1 MEYPVYESS
10 REITL
15 CIPMEDI
22 VSVDIQSLI
31 EERARKEITT
41 YHNGEGI
48 VLPDTISVLTR
59 SPLALNSK
67 DSTYRVIVRYKAN
80 VADTPNG
87 SEFNAKVESVLSS
100 GLLCHIYHAEL
111 PNPIIRVYVPLTI
124 HTDADQ
130 ERIGNIRKND
140 IIRVRSINRK
150 GSYAD
155 RVITTI
161 ATFVDLV
168 RRPEEEM
175 VEPDAFPAPANESE
189 YDAKGDGDP
198 LGPQAGGMSPP
209 DETTVAAP
217 AAASV
222 LS

>member
-87 SEFNAKVESVLSS
+87 SEFNTKVESVLSS
-100 GLLCHIYHAEL
+100 GLLCHVYHAEL

-124 HTDADQ
+124 
-130 ERIGNIRKND
+130 
-140 IIRVRSINRK
+140 
-150 GSYAD
+150 
-155 RVITTI
+155 
-161 ATFVDLV
+161 
-168 RRPEEEM
+168 
-175 VEPDAFPAPANESE
+175 VEYVESV
-189 YDAKGDGDP
+189 
-198 LGPQAGGMSPP
+198 
-209 DETTVAAP
+209 T
-217 AAASV
+217 
-222 LS
+222 